1 MCAAAAGA
9 DFGIV
14 YDLDDLRGAKF
25 LDSTFPGKGKMI
37 RVKPLDGTEE
47 TRSAIFLLIVLSL
60 NRGVFIMVL
69 GEFITNG
76 FHSHIHG

>member
-9 DFGIV
+9 DFGVV
-14 YDLDDLRGAKF
+14 YGLDDLRGAKF

-37 RVKPLDGTEE
+37 RVKPFDGTEK

-60 NRGVFIMVL
+60 NRGIFVIVL
-69 GEFITNG
+69 GEFITNR
-76 FHSHIHG
+76 FHSPIHG